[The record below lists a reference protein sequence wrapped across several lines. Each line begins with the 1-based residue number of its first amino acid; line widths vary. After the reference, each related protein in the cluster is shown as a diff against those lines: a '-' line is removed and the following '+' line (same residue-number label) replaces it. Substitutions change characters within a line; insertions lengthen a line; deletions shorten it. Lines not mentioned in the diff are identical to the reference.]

1 MKNYKCK
8 IKGLEVAYFW
18 QDGKDGKPGNYS
30 VSVTRS
36 FKDKDGN
43 WKDQKI
49 YLDAHEA
56 VLLGR
61 MLERTEQVALR
72 VEEFQKNS

>member
-8 IKGLEVAYFW
+8 LNGLEVAYFW
-18 QDGKDGKPGNYS
+18 QDGKDGKQGAYS
-30 VSVTRS
+30 VSITRS
-36 FKDKDGN
+36 YKDKDGN

-49 YLDAHEA
+49 YLDAKEA

-61 MLERTEQVALR
+61 LLERTEQVALR
-72 VEEFQKNS
+72 VEEFQKNA